1 MSTYAYMRV
10 STDKQDTASQATWLA
25 QHSIEPAN
33 IYTDEGKSGKSFKG
47 RSGWLALASILQA
60 GDVLYVFHLDRVSR
74 HLPSQL
80 LIAEELLKYKGVRI
94 ITAERELEYDLNLK
108 VKALLADELLADI
121 SAKTKAGIKAA
132 REAGK
137 QIGRPTGSK
146 YSEQVKEL
154 FNQGVTKSEIARQL
168 NITRVTVNKALL
180 G

>member
-25 QHSIEPAN
+25 QHDIEPAN

-60 GDVLYVFHLDRVSR
+60 GDVLYVYGMDRISR
-74 HLPSQL
+74 DMVDQL
-80 LIAEELLKYKGVRI
+80 TVLKELVESR
-94 ITAERELEYDLNLK
+94 K
-108 VKALLADELLADI
+108 VKIVTIEGDQAYGMYEGIKAAFHFEQRKYI
-121 SAKTKAGIKAA
+121 SERTKAGIQAA

-168 NITRVTVNKALL
+168 NITRVTVDKALR
-180 G
+180 